1 MFGRKQASL
10 SLQRSCSHPSLGLV
24 DDLFTISPCGYQT
37 TKLNQFINSKT
48 AEKRLQFGTSKCI
61 KLHVGQTCNAALC
74 KDLYVDGWK
83 TEVET
88 DPVTGKCFQ
97 SEHYGGMEKMKVKQ
111 EQTYLGDEISADGKH
126 GKNVK
131 ARSNKGLGIITQ
143 ITHILDSVLFG
154 KNYFE
159 VAMVLRASLLL
170 SSLLLNSEAW
180 VNLTDRDI
188 RELEKTDE
196 ILLSKILECEAN
208 TSNTFKYLELG
219 IVPIR
224 FEIMKRKIIF
234 LQYILKQDK
243 ESMMFKV
250 FKATCENPIK
260 NDFVEKCKKYLQ
272 QLNIKMS
279 FEEIGQ
285 MSNMKFKNIV
295 KQKTEE
301 AGFKYLLIEK
311 NKQTKIADLNYEN
324 LEMQEYLN
332 DGNRN
337 TRISKLIFKARGRN
351 LDIKMHKKWKYSDA
365 ICLGCGKN
373 DETENEL
380 LLCDGFG
387 DRNENEELTY
397 SWLFDS
403 SVTKMVKVAI
413 EIEKRLKRRKVLLEE
428 EPG

>member
-1 MFGRKQASL
+1 MFSFHNFNVFL
-10 SLQRSCSHPSLGLV
+10 IQRVH
-24 DDLFTISPCGYQT
+24 
-37 TKLNQFINSKT
+37 
-48 AEKRLQFGTSKCI
+48 
-61 KLHVGQTCNAALC
+61 
-74 KDLYVDGWK
+74 
-83 TEVET
+83 
-88 DPVTGKCFQ
+88 
-97 SEHYGGMEKMKVKQ
+97 
-111 EQTYLGDEISADGKH
+111 
-126 GKNVK
+126 
-131 ARSNKGLGIITQ
+131 
-143 ITHILDSVLFG
+143 
-154 KNYFE
+154 NYTF
-159 VAMVLRASLLL
+159 
-170 SSLLLNSEAW
+170 
-180 VNLTDRDI
+180 
-188 RELEKTDE
+188 
-196 ILLSKILECEAN
+196 LECEAN

-351 LDIKMHKKWKYSDA
+351 LNIKMHKKWKYSDA
-365 ICLGCGKN
+365 ICVGCGKN

-380 LLCDGFG
+380 LLCAGLG

>member
-1 MFGRKQASL
+1 MR
-10 SLQRSCSHPSLGLV
+10 
-24 DDLFTISPCGYQT
+24 
-37 TKLNQFINSKT
+37 
-48 AEKRLQFGTSKCI
+48 E
-61 KLHVGQTCNAALC
+61 
-74 KDLYVDGWK
+74 K
-83 TEVET
+83 TE
-88 DPVTGKCFQ
+88 Q
-97 SEHYGGMEKMKVKQ
+97 M
-111 EQTYLGDEISADGKH
+111 YLGDLISADAKH
-126 GKNVK
+126 DKNVMSRK
-131 ARSNKGLGIITQ
+131 NKSIGIIDQ
-143 ITHILDSVLFG
+143 IMDILNSTYFG
-154 KNYFE
+154 KYFFE
-159 VAMVLRASLLL
+159 VALVLRSSLLL
-170 SSLLLNSEAW
+170 SSILLNSEAW
-180 VNLTDRDI
+180 VNLTHGNI
-188 RELEKTDE
+188 RSLEQIDE
-196 ILLSKILECEAN
+196 KLLSRILESEAN
-208 TSNTFKYLELG
+208 TSNAMKYMELG
-219 IVPIR
+219 LYPIR

-243 ESMMFKV
+243 ESIMFKV

-351 LDIKMHKKWKYSDA
+351 LNIKMHKKWKYSDA
-365 ICLGCGKN
+365 ICVGAEKN
-373 DETENEL
+373 YETENEL
-380 LLCDGFG
+380 LLCAGLG

>member
-1 MFGRKQASL
+1 M
-10 SLQRSCSHPSLGLV
+10 
-24 DDLFTISPCGYQT
+24 
-37 TKLNQFINSKT
+37 
-48 AEKRLQFGTSKCI
+48 
-61 KLHVGQTCNAALC
+61 
-74 KDLYVDGWK
+74 
-83 TEVET
+83 
-88 DPVTGKCFQ
+88 
-97 SEHYGGMEKMKVKQ
+97 
-111 EQTYLGDEISADGKH
+111 
-126 GKNVK
+126 
-131 ARSNKGLGIITQ
+131 
-143 ITHILDSVLFG
+143 
-154 KNYFE
+154 
-159 VAMVLRASLLL
+159 
-170 SSLLLNSEAW
+170 
-180 VNLTDRDI
+180 
-188 RELEKTDE
+188 
-196 ILLSKILECEAN
+196 LSKIVECEAN

-351 LDIKMHKKWKYSDA
+351 LNIKMHKKWNYSDA
-365 ICLGCGKN
+365 ICVGSGKN
-373 DETENEL
+373 DVYLN
-380 LLCDGFG
+380 
-387 DRNENEELTY
+387 
-397 SWLFDS
+397 
-403 SVTKMVKVAI
+403 
-413 EIEKRLKRRKVLLEE
+413 
-428 EPG
+428 